1 LTASKTLFHQSV
13 LLAELIRFL
22 DPKMGQD
29 FIDATVGIGGH
40 ALAILSKTEPTG
52 RILGIDWDDKA
63 LGHLQKK
70 NHPCLILREGN
81 FAEIEQI
88 ARESGFQK
96 VEGVYFDLGLG
107 SWQIE
112 EPEYGLSFQKEM
124 PLLMRVA
131 PEGPS
136 AAEIVNRYSLK
147 QLTQILRDY
156 GDLRSAR
163 LIAGRIVKARKRKK
177 LQTTLDLKE
186 AVAVKH
192 PAVLARIFQAIR
204 IATNN
209 ELENLK
215 KGLAGAV
222 NLLQKK
228 GRLAVISYHSGEDR
242 IVKRFF
248 QEQMKKGVLKILTP
262 KPIQPKKEEVKMNKR
277 ARSAKLRV
285 AEKI

>member
-22 DPKMGQD
+22 DPKTGQD
-29 FIDATVGIGGH
+29 FIDATVGLGGH
-40 ALAILSKTEPTG
+40 ALAILSKTAPTG
-52 RILGIDWDDKA
+52 RILGIDWDEKA
-63 LGHLQKK
+63 LRHLQKK
-70 NHPCLILREGN
+70 NHPRLILREGN

-88 ARESGFQK
+88 AQETGFQK

-112 EPEYGLSFQKEM
+112 EPEYGLSFQREM
-124 PLLMRVA
+124 SLLMRVA
-131 PEGPS
+131 REGPS
-136 AAEIVNRYSLK
+136 AEEIVNRYSLK

-156 GDLRSAR
+156 GDLRSAQ
-163 LIAGRIVKARKRKK
+163 LIAERIVKTRKRKK
-177 LQTTLDLKE
+177 IKTTLDLKE
-186 AVAVKH
+186 AVAVEH

-209 ELENLK
+209 ELANLK
-215 KGLAGAV
+215 KGLAGAM

-248 QEQMKKGVLKILTP
+248 QEEMKKGVLKILTP
-262 KPIQPKKEEVKMNKR
+262 KPIQPQKEEVKINKR